1 MVLNLIKKPTDL
13 GLLILRVGFSGM
25 MLSHGIPKI
34 NMLFLS
40 PIKFADPIGL
50 GETTSLVLTLIGE
63 VLAPILVLVG
73 FKTKWAT
80 IPVIITMLVAAFVVH
95 LSDPIGTKEK
105 ALLYLFAFLAIL
117 IAGPGHYS
125 YDGIKKH
132 LN

>member
-1 MVLNLIKKPTDL
+1 MIKKPVDL

-25 MLSHGIPKI
+25 MLTHGIPKI
-34 NMLFLS
+34 SRLFES

-50 GETTSLVLTLIGE
+50 GETPSLILTLIGE
-63 VLAPILVLVG
+63 VVAPILVLVG

-80 IPVIITMLVAAFVVH
+80 LPTIITMLVAAFVVH
-95 LSDPIGTKEK
+95 LNDPLGTKEK
-105 ALLYLFAFLAIL
+105 SILFLIAFVAIL

-132 LN
+132 LH

>member
-1 MVLNLIKKPTDL
+1 MALNLIKKPTDL

-34 NMLFLS
+34 NMFFQS

-50 GETTSLVLTLIGE
+50 GETTSLILTLIGE

-95 LSDPIGTKEK
+95 LSDPFGTKEK